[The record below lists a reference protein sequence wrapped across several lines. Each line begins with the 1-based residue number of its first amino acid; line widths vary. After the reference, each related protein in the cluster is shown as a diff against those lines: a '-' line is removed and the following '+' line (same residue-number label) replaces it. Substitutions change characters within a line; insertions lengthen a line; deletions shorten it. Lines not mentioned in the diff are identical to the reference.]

1 MPSSNDSES
10 CIEFPC
16 DFPIKVMGKDADQM
30 QGVLKEAVARH
41 APESPHDNL
50 SRRESKTG
58 KYIALTITI
67 RATSKAQLDNI
78 YRELTE
84 SEHITMAL

>member
-1 MPSSNDSES
+1 MTSSNENES

-16 DFPIKVMGKDADQM
+16 DFPIKVMGKDVEQM

-41 APESPHDNL
+41 APESPHDNI
-50 SRRESKTG
+50 SQRESKTG

-67 RATSKAQLDNI
+67 HATSKAQLDKI
-78 YRELTE
+78 YQELTD

>member
-1 MPSSNDSES
+1 MTTDDDHES

-16 DFPIKVMGKDADQM
+16 EFPIKVMGKDSGQM
-30 QGVLKEAVARH
+30 QKVVTDAVARH
-41 APESPHDNL
+41 APDSPRD
-50 SRRESKTG
+50 RITQRESRTG

-67 RATSKAQLDNI
+67 TATSKAQLDNI
-78 YRELTE
+78 YQELTA